1 MTDNKLG
8 IIARQEISYDLF
20 EDIIVT
26 ALEGGSNY
34 WCAIDLSNTGVPKE
48 KYAGEPLSVKVA
60 KMIWYDRIDLPV
72 FDAEG
77 DEEDTEPLGKVNIAT
92 IKTAFEILCSQYPD
106 IYMNLIREEYD
117 ANDADVFF
125 QIATMGEITFG

>member
-20 EDIIVT
+20 EGIMVT

-34 WCAIDLSNTGVPKE
+34 WYMLDLNDTGVSKE

-60 KMIWYDRIDLPV
+60 KMIWYDRINLRVMDK
-72 FDAEG
+72 E
-77 DEEDTEPLGKVNIAT
+77 DEDVILGEVNIAT
-92 IKTAFEILCSQYPD
+92 IKTAFEKICSQYPET
-106 IYMNLIREEYD
+106 YLNLIQENYD
-117 ANDADVFF
+117 ADDADVFF
-125 QIATMGEITFG
+125 QIATMGEVTFG

>member
-20 EDIIVT
+20 EGILVT

-34 WCAIDLSNTGVPKE
+34 WYMLDLNDTGVPKE

-60 KMIWYDRIDLPV
+60 KMIWYDRINLRVLDKEE
-72 FDAEG
+72 EG
-77 DEEDTEPLGKVNIAT
+77 VLLGEVNIAT
-92 IKTAFEILCSQYPD
+92 IKTAFERICSQYPET
-106 IYMNLIREEYD
+106 YLNLIQENYD
-117 ANDADVFF
+117 ADDADVFF

>member
-8 IIARQEISYDLF
+8 IVARQEISYDLF
-20 EDIIVT
+20 EGILVT

-34 WCAIDLSNTGVPKE
+34 WYMLDLNDTGVSKE

-60 KMIWYDRIDLPV
+60 KMLWYDRINLRV
-72 FDAEG
+72 MDAE
-77 DEEDTEPLGKVNIAT
+77 EEGVLLGEVNLAT
-92 IKTAFEILCSQYPD
+92 IKTAFERICSQYPET
-106 IYMNLIREEYD
+106 YLNLIQSNYD
-117 ANDADVFF
+117 ADDADVFF